1 MRISINSICESAYDR
16 FVSMG
21 EIFEVIPKIVKDT
34 AESVIEEIEEF
45 SPTVLV
51 KKDASIW
58 LSYKKTIDENYK
70 ITLVINGKYIEI
82 RFLINNVIIKHALY
96 KRKDWDDAVDITL
109 KYLKDK

>member
-1 MRISINSICESAYDR
+1 
-16 FVSMG
+16 MG
-21 EIFEVIPKIVKDT
+21 EIIEVIPKIVKDT

-70 ITLVINGKYIEI
+70 ITLVINFLFSMYLYSFARLLLIALKN
-82 RFLINNVIIKHALY
+82 RFYNDL
-96 KRKDWDDAVDITL
+96 DA
-109 KYLKDK
+109 